1 MPTGRNEIGPVK
13 LRITLAQA
21 SCAKLSL
28 RLLLLWITTKNGKN
42 RTLHC
47 VHVPNIRP
55 ITNSQTYNEEL
66 EAVGRKRGGGLEWIR
81 RLLLVQDTAFLFHG
95 SSDWIELGK
104 NDTPNA
110 NTMSAFMSRALDAD
124 NRYTSMDKE
133 AVPEPA
139 MHELKLCIGELYAN

>member
-1 MPTGRNEIGPVK
+1 MSPI
-13 LRITLAQA
+13 I
-21 SCAKLSL
+21 
-28 RLLLLWITTKNGKN
+28 
-42 RTLHC
+42 H
-47 VHVPNIRP
+47 P

-66 EAVGRKRGGGLEWIR
+66 EAVGGKRGRGLEWIR

-110 NTMSAFMSRALDAD
+110 NTMSAFTSRAPDAD
-124 NRYTSMDKE
+124 NRRTFMDRE

-139 MHELKLCIGELYAN
+139 THELKLCIGELLAN

>member
-1 MPTGRNEIGPVK
+1 M
-13 LRITLAQA
+13 
-21 SCAKLSL
+21 
-28 RLLLLWITTKNGKN
+28 
-42 RTLHC
+42 
-47 VHVPNIRP
+47 
-55 ITNSQTYNEEL
+55 
-66 EAVGRKRGGGLEWIR
+66 LEWIR

-124 NRYTSMDKE
+124 SRRTSKVKE

-139 MHELKLCIGELYAN
+139 MHELKLCIGELCAN